1 MKKTTAKSVK
11 VPPAKA
17 VPAIKRQA
25 AKKPAAKPPVAPL
38 KPAPAAKP
46 AGKPAAKPVV
56 KPVPVQTSQDL
67 ADIRVELSA
76 IRNLLK
82 KPAGAAAGTLDEVD
96 AVRRVIGDLMEARME
111 QVIRDIVSI
120 RNAVA
125 SLAGAN
131 VKPLVAQVE
140 SLLADLGAIRFEAEP
155 LEHVDPLIHAV
166 TREAHDAHMPD
177 GVIIESLRPGFT
189 TGRGAIIAKALVS
202 VNRRP

>member
-1 MKKTTAKSVK
+1 MKKTIAKSTPLK
-11 VPPAKA
+11 SSKA
-17 VPAIKRQA
+17 ASA
-25 AKKPAAKPPVAPL
+25 AKRKAGPKPAAKPPVSASKPTPKATLAP
-38 KPAPAAKP
+38 KPAPAK
-46 AGKPAAKPVV
+46 
-56 KPVPVQTSQDL
+56 TSLDV
-67 ADIRVELSA
+67 ADILAELKA
-76 IRNLLK
+76 IRGLLE

-166 TREAHDAHMPD
+166 TREAHEARVPD
-177 GVIIESLRPGFT
+177 GVIVESLRPGFT
-189 TGRGAIIAKALVS
+189 TGRGAIVAKALVS